1 MMTVNDVSK
10 LTGVSIRTLHY
21 YDEIDLL
28 HPSDVTES
36 GYRLYDEM
44 ALEKLQQILFFRE
57 LQFSLKD
64 IQKILNTPDFDRNKA
79 LAQQITLLT
88 LKKERLENLI
98 VYARE
103 IVEKGDN
110 TMDFKAFD
118 TSKIDEYTK
127 QVKEQWG
134 DTKAY
139 KEYEQKTK
147 GQSKES
153 QQKVSEGLM
162 ELFVEFGK
170 LMELSPDSTM
180 PQQQVKKLQD
190 YITRHFYNC
199 TKEILSG
206 LGKMYSAGGDF
217 TENINNVGGKGCAQY
232 VTKAIDIY
240 CSK

>member
-10 LTGVSIRTLHY
+10 LTGVSVRTLHY
-21 YDEIDLL
+21 YDEIGLL

-36 GYRLYDEM
+36 GYRLYDDI

-64 IQKILNTPDFDRNKA
+64 IQEILSTPNFDRNKA
-79 LAQQITLLT
+79 LSQQITLLT

-98 VYARE
+98 DYARE
-103 IVEKGDN
+103 IIKGDN
-110 TMDFKAFD
+110 TMDFKVFD

-127 QVKEQWG
+127 QAKEQWG

-153 QQKVSEGLM
+153 QQKVTEGLM

-170 LMELSPDSTM
+170 LMELSPESEKT
-180 PQQQVKKLQD
+180 QAQVIKLQD
-190 YITRHFYNC
+190 YITKHFYTC
-199 TKEILSG
+199 TKDILSG
-206 LGKMYSAGGDF
+206 LGQMYSAGGEF
-217 TENINNVGGKGCAQY
+217 TENIDKASRKGCAQY

-240 CSK
+240 CGK